1 MVKKIKPFLFIL
13 LLFLLIYTRL
23 INLDW
28 GLPYPMHPDERNMA
42 HALSQLNCN
51 EFQIFNL
58 KQLKSCFNP
67 DFFAYGQFPLYLG
80 FLLLKIYYFLIGNLK
95 NIYFTDAV
103 IILRAISC
111 FASVINAVVLL
122 FIFRLLI
129 QTKSLKSKKIKIFD
143 FKLLLIFLI
152 IIFSPFFIQFS
163 HFGTTESLL
172 MLFYSIIVYL
182 SILLIRNKK
191 IEIKQIIYLGFFSG
205 LAISTKTTGIFFMLV
220 PIVCLFLKIGK
231 NKNYLKD
238 ILYILFFLAITAFS
252 MIIFSPHNIISHSD
266 FLSSMRYESDVAF
279 GRYVAFYTRQF
290 KHSISTIFQLRYIF
304 PYALGLPLY
313 ISSLLGFLFLTW
325 KNKEINLLRFAFLVY
340 FIPQLFLFAKWTR
353 FITPIFPIVLLFS
366 ILFFL
371 KLFSKAHTFKNRF
384 FKKYFLY
391 ILFFPLYISL
401 LVPGIA
407 YLSIYTNT
415 DIRFKAS
422 KWIYENIPDN
432 SYILS
437 ETANV
442 VDLPIID
449 KKDKDMKVK
458 YRNYTYI
465 SFNFY
470 NLDNDILLQKQLKK
484 HIENADYIFIP
495 SRRVFANNTCIN
507 EKRENTEFLG
517 YFNDRCSNLKEE
529 YSEINKYYKDLF
541 SENLGFEKIVEFS
554 SYPRISLF
562 GHTLITLPD
571 EEAEE
576 TWTVFDHPVFRIY
589 MRKGLKD

>member
-391 ILFFPLYISL
+391 ILFFSLYISL

>member
-1 MVKKIKPFLFIL
+1 MVKKIKPLLFIL

-42 HALSQLNCN
+42 HALSQLNCS

-67 DFFAYGQFPLYLG
+67 EFFAYGQFPLYLG
-80 FLLLKIYYFLIGNLK
+80 FFLLKIYYFLIGNLK
-95 NIYFTDAV
+95 NIFFTDAV
-103 IILRAISC
+103 IILRAISGL
-111 FASVINAVVLL
+111 ASVINAVVLL

-129 QTKSLKSKKIKIFD
+129 QTKSSKNKKINIFD
-143 FKLLLIFLI
+143 FKLLLAFLI

-182 SILLIRNKK
+182 SILLIKNKK
-191 IEIKQIIYLGFFSG
+191 VEIKQIIYLGFFSG
-205 LAISTKTTGIFFMLV
+205 LAISTKTTGIFFISV
-220 PIVCLFLKIGK
+220 PIVCLFLKIGN
-231 NKNYLKD
+231 NKHYFKH

-252 MIIFSPHNIISHSD
+252 MIIFSPHNIISQSD

-290 KHSISTIFQLRYIF
+290 KYSIPTIFQLRYIF

-325 KNKEINLLRFAFLVY
+325 KKKEINLLRFAFLVY
-340 FIPQLFLFAKWTR
+340 FIPQSFLFAKWIR
-353 FITPIFPIVLLFS
+353 FITPIFPIALLFS

-371 KLFSKAHTFKNRF
+371 KLFSKAHTFKNSF
-384 FKKYFLY
+384 FKKYFIY

-401 LVPGIA
+401 LIPGIA

-470 NLDNDILLQKQLKK
+470 DLDNNALLQKQLKK

-507 EKRENTEFLG
+507 EKGENTEFLG
-517 YFNDRCSNLKEE
+517 YFNDRCNNLKEE
-529 YSEINKYYKDLF
+529 YPEINKYYKDLF
-541 SENLGFEKIVEFS
+541 SGNLGFKKIAEFS
-554 SYPRISLF
+554 SYPKFSLF

-571 EEAEE
+571 EDAEE

>member
-51 EFQIFNL
+51 EFQIFNI

-67 DFFAYGQFPLYLG
+67 EFFAYGQFPLYLG
-80 FLLLKIYYFLIGNLK
+80 FFLLKIYSFLTGNLK
-95 NIYFTDAV
+95 NIFFTDAV
-103 IILRAISC
+103 IILRAISS

-129 QTKSLKSKKIKIFD
+129 QTKSSKSKKIKIFD
-143 FKLLLIFLI
+143 FRLLLAFLI

-182 SILLIRNKK
+182 SILLIKNKK
-191 IEIKQIIYLGFFSG
+191 TEIKQIIYLGFFSG
-205 LAISTKTTGIFFMLV
+205 LAISTKTTGIFFIFIPL
-220 PIVCLFLKIGK
+220 VCLFLKIGK
-231 NKNYLKD
+231 NNNYLKN

-252 MIIFSPHNIISHSD
+252 IIIVSPHNIISYSD
-266 FLSSMRYESDVAF
+266 FLGSMKYELDVAF
-279 GRYVAFYTRQF
+279 GSYVAFYTRQF
-290 KHSISTIFQLRYIF
+290 KYSISTIFQLRYIF
-304 PYALGLPLY
+304 PYILGLPLY

-340 FIPQLFLFAKWTR
+340 FIPQSFLFAKWTR

-384 FKKYFLY
+384 FNKYFIY

-401 LVPGIA
+401 LIPGIA

-422 KWIYENIPDN
+422 KWIYENIPNN

-442 VDLPIID
+442 VDLPIKD
-449 KKDKDMKVK
+449 DKDKDIRIK

-470 NLDNDILLQKQLKK
+470 DLDNDVLLQKQLKR

-507 EKRENTEFLG
+507 EKGKNTEFLG

-529 YSEINKYYKDLF
+529 YPEINKYYKDLF
-541 SENLGFEKIVEFS
+541 SENLGFIKIAEFS
-554 SYPRISLF
+554 SYPKISLF

-571 EEAEE
+571 EDAEE

-589 MRKGLKD
+589 MRESLKD

>member
-1 MVKKIKPFLFIL
+1 MVKKIKPYLFIL
-13 LLFLLIYTRL
+13 LFFLLIFTRL
-23 INLDW
+23 TNLDW

-42 HALSQLNCN
+42 HALSQLHCN
-51 EFQIFNL
+51 EIEIFNI

-67 DFFAYGQFPLYLG
+67 SFFAYGQFPLYLG
-80 FLLLKIYYFLIGNLK
+80 FILLKIYYFLVGNLK

-103 IILRAISC
+103 IVLRAISS

-122 FIFRLLI
+122 FILKLLI
-129 QTKSLKSKKIKIFD
+129 QKKSSKSKKIKIFD

-182 SILLIRNKK
+182 SILLIKSKETNT
-191 IEIKQIIYLGFFSG
+191 KQIIYLGLFSG
-205 LAISTKTTGIFFMLV
+205 LAISTKATGIFFISV
-220 PIVCLFLKIGK
+220 PIVCLFSKIGK
-231 NKNYLKD
+231 NKKYFKN
-238 ILYILFFLAITAFS
+238 ILNILLLLAITVFS
-252 MIIFSPHNIISHSD
+252 FIIFSPHSIISLPD

-290 KHSISTIFQLRYIF
+290 EYSISAIFQLRYIF

-313 ISSLLGFLFLTW
+313 ISSLLGFLFLSW
-325 KNKEINLLRFAFLVY
+325 KKKEINLLRFAFLVF
-340 FIPQLFLFAKWTR
+340 FIPQAFLFAKWTR
-353 FITPIFPIVLLFS
+353 FMTPIFPIVLLFS

-384 FKKYFLY
+384 FKKYLIY

-401 LVPGIA
+401 LISGIA

-415 DIRFKAS
+415 DVRFKAS

-470 NLDNDILLQKQLKK
+470 DLDNDALLEKQLKK

-507 EKRENTEFLG
+507 EKGENNKFLG
-517 YFNDRCSNLKEE
+517 YSDDRCSSLKEE
-529 YSEINKYYKDLF
+529 YQIINKYYKDLF
-541 SENLGFEKIVEFS
+541 SGNLGFKKIAEFS
-554 SYPRISLF
+554 SYPKIFLF
-562 GHTLITLPD
+562 GHLIFSLQD
-571 EEAEE
+571 EYAEE

-589 MRKGLKD
+589 MRKSLKD